1 MAQPVWLTPAGSLGT
16 VPEGIFFQQPLLADT
31 ATIAVTTCTATSMA
45 TNRITCKS
53 TAGLWAGLNVMFS
66 GVVFGGISD
75 MIRYFVLDVV
85 SETEFIISTT
95 ESATTPYHLLNGTGT
110 MTATFNQHVLYYLQ
124 AGSLPPGVSVSDNG
138 LIIGVPKAVAS
149 LQGVPN
155 EVARDVTSKFAIRAY
170 TTHPVNGVLVRDR
183 IADRTFELTVSGQN
197 TPEFITPPG
206 ELTQVFDGS
215 IVTGI
220 QIQYTDRDPG
230 DTTIIKLVAGT
241 LPPGLTIT
249 PQGLISG
256 FIAPAS
262 TITQV
267 PGFSRDE
274 QGYSVYPFDFNTES
288 DNANY
293 EFVLEVTDG
302 KSSNLRTFSIFV
314 WSRNSLTAD
323 NTTITADNTFIT
335 ADGSPIRIPI
345 ILNPQGSLGETRND
359 NFYAYQFDGIDLDGD
374 PFAYVAVDL
383 PPGLTI
389 DPTSGWMY
397 GYIPDLGIVAQTYS
411 FSVRV
416 YKTENP
422 DVISD
427 PYYYSLTITGPIDS
441 EITWITPS
449 NLGTIAN
456 GSTSIFYVQAVNRGG
471 LELQYQLDPG
481 SASNLPQ
488 GLQLLPSGDIAG
500 RVSFDTFALD
510 NGTTTFDV
518 TLNDLGIFG
527 INTATTFDL
536 VFTFI
541 VNAYS
546 VNGVVNVTKSFSIT
560 IDRVYNEPYE
570 NLYIQAMPPLDDR
583 ALIASLVQNTDIFK
597 PQFIYR
603 PQDPNFGV
611 SRSVIYNHA
620 YGLKASTL
628 ADYYSSLYENH
639 YWKDLTL
646 GAVETAQAT
655 DIDGNVI
662 YEVVYSRVID
672 NLVNNDG
679 QSVGKQVVLP
689 YPVNAGDSTEVDIVY
704 PNSLPNMRDQVI
716 DVVGQISSIL
726 PQWMTSKQT
735 DGRIL
740 GFVPAWVIAYVKP
753 GRAAQV
759 AYYLQTT
766 FGERLNLIDFE
777 VDRYELDR
785 LLSKNWDPIADS
797 TQGQWVPHP
806 PESTTFD
813 IEPHFQ
819 LPVPNDSS
827 FVFTGG
833 FDYVVN
839 DRILILGSQ
848 VGGEDGLNDIVVTVT
863 KVDEYGTIETARA
876 AGIATLLTVGD
887 TYTNI
892 TGVNITGVGFGS
904 TWDFEVV
911 GENPTVFDGNSLQFI
926 APVDMYTNTQ
936 AYDKYLVFPKRNI
949 LE

>member
-1 MAQPVWLTPAGSLGT
+1 
-16 VPEGIFFQQPLLADT
+16 
-31 ATIAVTTCTATSMA
+31 MA
-45 TNRITCKS
+45 TNRITCES
-53 TAGLWAGLNVMFS
+53 TAGIWPGVNVIFT
-66 GVVFGGISD
+66 GEVFGGVSD
-75 MIRYFVLDVV
+75 IIRYFVLDVI
-85 SETEFIISTT
+85 SETEFIISAT
-95 ESATTPYHLLNGTGT
+95 EFATTPYHLLNGTGT
-110 MTATFNQHVLYYLQ
+110 MTATFKQHILYNLQ
-124 AGSLPPGVSVSDNG
+124 AGALPPGVSVSDNG
-138 LIIGVPKAVAS
+138 LIVGVPKAVAS

-170 TTHPVNGVLVRDR
+170 TTYPVDGVLVLDR

-206 ELTQVFDGS
+206 QLTQVFDGS

-230 DTTIIKLVAGT
+230 DLTVIKLVAGT
-241 LPPGLTIT
+241 LPPGLTVNGT
-249 PQGLISG
+249 GLISG

-262 TITQV
+262 KITQL
-267 PGFSRDE
+267 PGYSRDE
-274 QGYSVYPFDFNTES
+274 QGYSVFPFDFNTES

-345 ILNPQGSLGETRND
+345 ILNPQGSIGETRND
-359 NFYAYQFDGIDLDGD
+359 NFYAYQFNGIDLDGD

-397 GYIPDLGIVAQTYS
+397 GYIPDLGVVAQTYN

-422 DVISD
+422 DTISD
-427 PYYYSLTITGPIDS
+427 PYEYALTITGPIDS
-441 EITWITPS
+441 DITWLTSS
-449 NLGTIAN
+449 NLGTIPN

-518 TLNDLGIFG
+518 TQNDLGTFG
-527 INTATTFDL
+527 IDAATTFDL
-536 VFTFI
+536 VHTFI

-546 VNGVVNVTKSFSIT
+546 VNGVVDVNKSFSIT
-560 IDRVYNEPYE
+560 VDRVYNEPYE

-583 ALIASLVQNTDIFK
+583 ELIASLVQNTDIFK

-611 SRSVIYNHA
+611 ARRVVYNHA
-620 YGLKASTL
+620 YGLKASTI
-628 ADYYSSLYENH
+628 ADYYSALYENH

-646 GAVETAQAT
+646 GAIETAQAT
-655 DIDGNVI
+655 DIDGNMI
-662 YEVVYSRVID
+662 YEVIYSKVID
-672 NLVNNDG
+672 NLVNNNG

-689 YPVNAGDSTEVDIVY
+689 YAVNAGDSTEINIVY

-716 DVVGQISSIL
+716 DVVGQISNLL

-759 AYYLQTT
+759 AYYLQTN

-797 TQGQWVPHP
+797 TQGQWVPNP
-806 PESTTFD
+806 PDSTTFD

-819 LPVPNDSS
+819 LPIPNDSS

-833 FDYVVN
+833 FDYAVN
-839 DRILILGSQ
+839 DQILILGLQ
-848 VGGEDGLNDIVVTVT
+848 VGGEDGLNNIVVTVT

-904 TWDFEVV
+904 TWDF
-911 GENPTVFDGNSLQFI
+911 
-926 APVDMYTNTQ
+926 
-936 AYDKYLVFPKRNI
+936 
-949 LE
+949 